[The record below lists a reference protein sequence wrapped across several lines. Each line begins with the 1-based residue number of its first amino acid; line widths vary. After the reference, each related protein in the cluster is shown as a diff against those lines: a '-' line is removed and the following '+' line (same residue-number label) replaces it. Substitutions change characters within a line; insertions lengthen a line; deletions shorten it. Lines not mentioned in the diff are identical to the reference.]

1 MVFDIPKTL
10 QEAIAEDT
18 LILPKVEETP
28 QNISAEDSL
37 PLFLNAT

>member
-18 LILPKVEETP
+18 LILPKVEETS

-37 PLFLNAT
+37 PLLLNAT